1 MLSDVICCTFHQNSS
16 ADVPFEKYDEVT
28 YAKLIAICLKEFHEL
43 GIPKEKIL
51 LNIGY
56 YGDAEVSFSLDMNPN
71 KIEDLPNL
79 LKVLTFAQKFNQQSV
94 YLSFIDETMLNQYCE
109 AKYNEIKGID

>member
-1 MLSDVICCTFHQNSS
+1 MPISYKLVNIPSLALYPQSPSPSKHSCITIPASS
-16 ADVPFEKYDEVT
+16 PA
-28 YAKLIAICLKEFHEL
+28 LIAICLKEFHEL

-71 KIEDLPNL
+71 KIED
-79 LKVLTFAQKFNQQSV
+79 FQI
-94 YLSFIDETMLNQYCE
+94 Y
-109 AKYNEIKGID
+109 

>member
-1 MLSDVICCTFHQNSS
+1 MANFEERYQKIHGKSPDDNTYSYKEPFEPRVLSNVICCTFHQNSS

-43 GIPKEKIL
+43 GIPKETIS

-56 YGDAEVSFSLDMNPN
+56 YGNAEVSF
-71 KIEDLPNL
+71 
-79 LKVLTFAQKFNQQSV
+79 
-94 YLSFIDETMLNQYCE
+94 Y
-109 AKYNEIKGID
+109 